1 MSDHNIFNRENLM
14 KSCCASDIETA
25 EKILRSGVSPTKNID
40 GMKTCQVMIESI
52 KSGHLNIVKLLVS
65 YGAPLNLWDMNG
77 YMFTPLMTAIRHGHV
92 DIVDYL
98 LENIDKGIDLNEIGK
113 YEHTAFSL
121 ACREERIDCIDRL
134 IAAGCSVNRVKNFID
149 SEHPIISTLEDT
161 ETKEYICIDILDK
174 LIVNGAK
181 IQVHNK
187 RRQTTPLYLAYRANR
202 LKVVEK
208 LLAYGYNGMKFQ
220 TDRDLALHACLDN
233 KSEMLKI
240 FLKYNMSLDVLSAN
254 DDTLLSSA
262 CSLGYIEIVKIL
274 LENNYIDINEKN
286 SDGTTALM
294 AAVSE
299 NNLEITKILIDYG
312 ADIKITD
319 NDGDNA
325 FNYAED
331 TCLNYLLQIKKK
343 IH

>member
-1 MSDHNIFNRENLM
+1 MSDREIFDRENLM
-14 KSCCASDIETA
+14 KSCCTGDIETA

-65 YGAPLNLWDMNG
+65 YGAPLNLWDING
-77 YMFTPLMTAIRHGHV
+77 YMFTPLMTAVRHGHV

-98 LENIDKGIDLNEIGK
+98 INQTEQGIDLNEIGK
-113 YEHTAFSL
+113 YGHTALSL

-134 IAAGCSVNRVKNFID
+134 IAAGCSVNRVKIFNEIGK
-149 SEHPIISTLEDT
+149 SEHPIIATLEDT
-161 ETKEYICIDILDK
+161 KTEEYICIDILDK

-187 RRQTTPLYLAYRANR
+187 RRQTTPLSLAYRANR

-240 FLKYNMSLDVLSAN
+240 FLKYDMSLNVLSTN

-262 CSLGYIEIVKIL
+262 CSRGHIEIV
-274 LENNYIDINEKN
+274 
-286 SDGTTALM
+286 
-294 AAVSE
+294 
-299 NNLEITKILIDYG
+299 KILIDYG
-312 ADIKITD
+312 ADILITD
-319 NDGDNA
+319 NDGDNV

-331 TCLNYLLQIKKK
+331 ICLDYLL
-343 IH
+343 